1 MRAWPV
7 RAKAKPV
14 LLDVTKNHVQSIL
27 FTFEGRHNDLHT
39 YTNPNKQRKLHLEW
53 ATKRELSRTDKN
65 PLAGV
70 LNQELL
76 LLQSEQDQHLWN
88 AHMTQKSRSSSR
100 SRSRTP
106 ISKLDVDTAD
116 SVYFD
121 TYLKKKYDMN
131 HALEALD
138 ALCLHTEVHARSCLL
153 CSALPG
159 VLRENKNLIET
170 KRNGYFGS
178 FMKSGKY
185 IQDNEKARH
194 MIQFWQNLYY
204 QFGLLALE
212 LNAALL
218 RPPNSILWSNQCKT
232 ISAYG
237 FHNLYK
243 DHADFVRRGKI
254 NLQMYQSHYN
264 ERHGML
270 RWFQDTSANTNL
282 HIDITDLNAIL
293 TRYFARNFEKVKDR
307 VQHALLNEV
316 FALENNESSSIT
328 EVVTNLV
335 QATGKNN
342 YQACPQQHYKAYKEE
357 EQKWYDAAFDWRWHV
372 LNDEVY
378 NKIYEEAGKRSEKER
393 QKQAKSM
400 SYVLAVEHHRR
411 YKQRTGPSI
420 FWRASTGLTYS

>member
-14 LLDVTKNHVQSIL
+14 LLDATQHRVLCTL
-27 FTFEGRHNDLHT
+27 FTFESKHNDLYT
-39 YTNPNKQRKLHLEW
+39 YTNPNKQRKVHLEW
-53 ATKRELSRTDKN
+53 ATKRELSRTKKN
-65 PLAGV
+65 PLDGV

-88 AHMTQKSRSSSR
+88 GHATQNSTSKSR

-106 ISKLDVDTAD
+106 SANFDVDPAD

-121 TYLKKKYDMN
+121 TYLTKKYNMN

-138 ALCLHTEVHARSCLL
+138 ALCLHSEVHARSCVL
-153 CSALPG
+153 CSALPN

-170 KRNGYFGS
+170 KRKGYFGS
-178 FMKSGKY
+178 FVKSGAY
-185 IQDNEKARH
+185 IQENEKARH

-204 QFGLLALE
+204 QFGLLGLE
-212 LNAALL
+212 LNAAIL
-218 RPPNSILWSNQCKT
+218 RPPNSILWSKQCKT
-232 ISAYG
+232 VSAYG

-243 DHADFVRRGKI
+243 DKEDFMRRGKT
-254 NLQMYQSHYN
+254 NLQMYQGNYN

-270 RWFQDTSANTNL
+270 RWFQDTSAHTNL

-307 VQHALLNEV
+307 VQHGLLSEV
-316 FALENNESSSIT
+316 FALENNEMSSIT
-328 EVVTNLV
+328 EVVMNLV
-335 QATGKNN
+335 KVTGENN
-342 YQACPQQHYKAYKEE
+342 YQTCPGQHWQAYKEE
-357 EQKWYDAAFDWRWHV
+357 EQRWYDAAFDWRWNV
-372 LNDEVY
+372 LRHEVY
-378 NKIYEEAGKRSEKER
+378 NKIYEEAVKRSAKEK

-400 SYVLAVEHHRR
+400 SYILAVEHHRR

-420 FWRASTGLTYS
+420 FWSAGA